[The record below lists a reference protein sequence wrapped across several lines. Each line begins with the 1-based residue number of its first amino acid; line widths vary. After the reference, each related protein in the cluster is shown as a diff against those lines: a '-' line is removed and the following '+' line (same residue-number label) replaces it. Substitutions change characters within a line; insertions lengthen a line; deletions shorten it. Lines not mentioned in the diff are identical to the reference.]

1 MKGFINKDIV
11 HGDKDRKAGDTMRE
25 IDNNLTNVNF
35 KNIQPLQS
43 AEDST
48 SKNETTPAPVEQK
61 EIKDLKNMPAAELGK
76 SQVASDSLETDLK
89 FMEKHPELVKELNQA
104 IDNYAQNHT
113 EEETLKLLEK
123 THQEFV
129 AK

>member
-1 MKGFINKDIV
+1 
-11 HGDKDRKAGDTMRE
+11 MRE
-25 IDNNLTNVNF
+25 IDNNVANVNF
-35 KNIQPLQS
+35 KNIQQIPAVDDNS
-43 AEDST
+43 
-48 SKNETTPAPVEQK
+48 SKNEPTAVPTEQK

-104 IDNYAQNHT
+104 IDNYAKNHT

-129 AK
+129 VK

>member
-1 MKGFINKDIV
+1 MRGFINKDIV

-25 IDNNLTNVNF
+25 IDNNVANVNF
-35 KNIQPLQS
+35 KSIQQVPAVDDNS
-43 AEDST
+43 
-48 SKNETTPAPVEQK
+48 SKNEPTAVPTEQK

-104 IDNYAQNHT
+104 IDNYAKSHT

-129 AK
+129 VK

>member
-1 MKGFINKDIV
+1 
-11 HGDKDRKAGDTMRE
+11 MRE
-25 IDNNLTNVNF
+25 IDNNVANVNF
-35 KNIQPLQS
+35 KNVQPLPS
-43 AEDST
+43 ADDSN
-48 SKNETTPAPVEQK
+48 SKHEPTAAPAEQK

-89 FMEKHPELVKELNQA
+89 FLEKHPQLVKELNTA
-104 IDNYAQNHT
+104 IDNYAQNHS

>member
-1 MKGFINKDIV
+1 
-11 HGDKDRKAGDTMRE
+11 MRE

-35 KNIQPLQS
+35 KNVQPLP
-43 AEDST
+43 AVEDST
-48 SKNETTPAPVEQK
+48 NSAKKETTAPAEQK

-89 FMEKHPELVKELNQA
+89 FLEKHPELVKELNLA
-104 IDNYAQNHT
+104 IDNYSKTHT

>member
-1 MKGFINKDIV
+1 
-11 HGDKDRKAGDTMRE
+11 MRE

-35 KNIQPLQS
+35 KNVQPLP
-43 AEDST
+43 AVEDST
-48 SKNETTPAPVEQK
+48 NSAKKETASAQTEQK

-76 SQVASDSLETDLK
+76 SQVASDSLESDLK

-104 IDNYAQNHT
+104 IDNYAKDHT